1 MITFTMQVTPYNT
14 MLSTTAGFVLT
25 QTGECTRKHASFQL
39 EGSDCMSATKIL
51 VFEIVNELV
60 VLAIGYHCLS

>member
-1 MITFTMQVTPYNT
+1 MIWLGYLVIIRPFD
-14 MLSTTAGFVLT
+14 L
-25 QTGECTRKHASFQL
+25 
-39 EGSDCMSATKIL
+39 TKIL